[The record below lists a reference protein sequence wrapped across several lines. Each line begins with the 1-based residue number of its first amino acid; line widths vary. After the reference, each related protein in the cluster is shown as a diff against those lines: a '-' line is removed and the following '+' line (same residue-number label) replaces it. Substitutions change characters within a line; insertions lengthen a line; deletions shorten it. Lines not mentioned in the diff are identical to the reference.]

1 MMVTLPLTLSSMMK
15 FFPVSSLTNFTSTL
29 ISTLSK
35 SRVTYFLEV
44 SFFAGWAGS
53 FSARISL
60 GICITFSVLTSVDGS
75 GVVAFISGLSFGT
88 ASLLCAGVVIVLT
101 FSSVPAIRAANA
113 GPPTQSIIISTIMP
127 PENRPGLIITGMN
140 PKASFENI
148 LQQAAGYCTLRF
160 AGLFNLPIPI
170 RFAFGIGVSQIKECM
185 VFILILL
192 FLQKFFKFR

>member
-1 MMVTLPLTLSSMMK
+1 MVTLPLTLSSMMK

-53 FSARISL
+53 FSALISL
-60 GICITFSVLTSVDGS
+60 GFCITFSVLTSVDVPGL
-75 GVVAFISGLSFGT
+75 VAFISGLSFGT

-101 FSSVPAIRAANA
+101 FSSVPAIRAENA
-113 GPPTQSIIISTIMP
+113 GPTAQSKIISAIMQ
-127 PENRPGLIITGMN
+127 PENMPGLIITGMN
-140 PKASFENI
+140 PS
-148 LQQAAGYCTLRF
+148 QQAAGYCTLRF

-170 RFAFGIGVSQIKECM
+170 RFAFGIGVSQIKGCM
-185 VFILILL
+185 VFMLILL
-192 FLQKFFKFR
+192 FLQKFIKFR